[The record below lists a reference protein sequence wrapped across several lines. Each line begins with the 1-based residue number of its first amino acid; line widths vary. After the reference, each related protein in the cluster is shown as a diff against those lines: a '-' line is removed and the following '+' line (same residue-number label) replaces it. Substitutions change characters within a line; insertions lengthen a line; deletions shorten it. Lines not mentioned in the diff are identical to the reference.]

1 VDPLVTERRIGRGAT
16 ERALVHLRTI
26 IAEGRLDPGNRVP
39 SERELAATIGV
50 ARPTVRSALRI
61 LTRAGIVRPVRGVGH
76 FVVQPAGERPAEP
89 AAAQPQPP
97 QPARFEGAAAPALA
111 EMRCLIEGGSAA
123 LAAERATPEQCAAIA
138 DEVSNLYAAVSD
150 PQLFLV
156 HDLRF
161 HRAIGEASG
170 NPLLATMVA
179 QLTEASFERARQRP
193 PLASVDG
200 LRDAA
205 ARHRRIYRAI
215 RDHDP
220 ERARLEMQAHLAPS
234 HPPVHPQV
242 ALVR

>member
-1 VDPLVTERRIGRGAT
+1 VDPLVSQRRIGRGAT

-61 LTRAGIVRPVRGVGH
+61 LTRAGVVRPVRGVGH
-76 FVVQPAGERPAEP
+76 FVVQPVGQRPPDPP
-89 AAAQPQPP
+89 AAPSAP
-97 QPARFEGAAAPALA
+97 QPARLESVAAPVLA

-161 HRAIGEASG
+161 HRAVGEASG

-193 PLASVDG
+193 PMASVDG

-215 RDHDP
+215 RDHDAA
-220 ERARLEMQAHLAPS
+220 RARVEMEAHLAPS
-234 HPPVHPQV
+234 HAPVHAPV

>member
-1 VDPLVTERRIGRGAT
+1 VDQPVTQHRIGRGAT
-16 ERALVHLRTI
+16 ERALAHLRAI

-61 LTRAGIVRPVRGVGH
+61 LTRAGVVRPVRGVGH
-76 FVVQPAGERPAEP
+76 FVVQPVGERPTAPAP
-89 AAAQPQPP
+89 AAAS
-97 QPARFEGAAAPALA
+97 APLDSCAGPVLA
-111 EMRCLIEGGSAA
+111 EMRLLIEGGCAA
-123 LAAERATPEQCAAIA
+123 LAAERATPEQCAVIA

-161 HRAIGEASG
+161 HRAIGDASG
-170 NPLLATMVA
+170 NPLAATMVA

-193 PLASVDG
+193 PMASVDG

-220 ERARLEMQAHLAPS
+220 ERARLEMEAHLAPS
-234 HPPVHPQV
+234 RPPLSAQV